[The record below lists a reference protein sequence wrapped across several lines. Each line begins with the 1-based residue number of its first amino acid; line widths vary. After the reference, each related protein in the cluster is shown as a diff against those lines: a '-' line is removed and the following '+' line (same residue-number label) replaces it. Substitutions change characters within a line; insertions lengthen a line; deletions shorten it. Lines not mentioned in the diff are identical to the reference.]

1 MRYVVRKKTN
11 RSITAIN
18 EITMGYNKLDIY
30 KISFDLFIKTHR
42 ASFLLPKYELYEL
55 GSQLRRSAD
64 SIVSNIVEGYGRN
77 RYKADYIKFLVTS
90 HASNNETICHLQKII
105 ILYPDISKK
114 FELLQAE
121 YDVLGAKINKYIQ
134 YVEKNWNSLPP
145 LNS

>member
-1 MRYVVRKKTN
+1 MRKKTN

>member
-1 MRYVVRKKTN
+1 
-11 RSITAIN
+11 
-18 EITMGYNKLDIY
+18 MGYNKLDIY

-121 YDVLGAKINKYIQ
+121 YDILGAKINKYIQ

>member
-1 MRYVVRKKTN
+1 MRKKTN

-145 LNS
+145 RNS

>member
-11 RSITAIN
+11 RSITARN